1 MNLAVFKKTR
11 RAPRV
16 GDVFVMQP
24 PDGQFLF
31 GRVISLDAN
40 PLGVGGAVLIYIYRT
55 RSHTK
60 QPVAELLPGEF
71 LVPPMMTNKLPWTR
85 GYFEFVE
92 NRALA
97 GVDLLPQ
104 HCSCGDS
111 RGWYF
116 DEGGNQL
123 LPGPVE
129 PVGAWGLPKASERS
143 TTIFRWPS
151 ASRWL
156 RMTEAPRRLPVVIGA
171 TRPR

>member
-1 MNLAVFKKTR
+1 MGLDAINLAVLKKTR

-60 QPVAELLPGEF
+60 EPVSELLPGEF

-97 GVDLLPQ
+97 WMDLLPQ
-104 HCSCGDS
+104 HCFRDFAAGT
-111 RGWYF
+111 
-116 DEGGNQL
+116 
-123 LPGPVE
+123 
-129 PVGAWGLPKASERS
+129 S
-143 TTIFRWPS
+143 TR
-151 ASRWL
+151 
-156 RMTEAPRRLPVVIGA
+156 GA
-171 TRPR
+171 TDCRVRSSP